1 MTTPSKTPNKTTT
14 LALWLMAKL
23 WLDKLC
29 FELGARP
36 PARTRRD
43 LTSMLVLA
51 AEALLDG
58 DGADALTIE
67 REVRRLL
74 TRWPGG
80 TPGAA
85 QAHAG
90 LVLDVTPIVA

>member
-1 MTTPSKTPNKTTT
+1 MKTPAQTKTTT
-14 LALWLMAKL
+14 LALWFMAKL

-43 LTSMLVLA
+43 LTAMLVLA
-51 AEALLDG
+51 AEALLEG
-58 DGADALTIE
+58 EGSDALTIE

-80 TPGAA
+80 TPSAA
-85 QAHAG
+85 QAEAG
-90 LVLDVTPIVA
+90 LVLEIHAIVA